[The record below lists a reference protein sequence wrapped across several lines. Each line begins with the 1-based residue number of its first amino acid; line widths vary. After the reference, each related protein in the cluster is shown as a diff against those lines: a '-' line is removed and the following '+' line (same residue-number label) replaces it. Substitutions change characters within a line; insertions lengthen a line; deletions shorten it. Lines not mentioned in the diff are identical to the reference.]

1 MYLASV
7 FSSGAANV
15 SHVAHSKMEAFVP
28 PFAHQSRFGVPPGA
42 AECAAGDAIIHR
54 QPPRG
59 GPGAG
64 CFFAGSPAGPPFDSL
79 SPPPQVADFYARHVD
94 LRMWR
99 WWWWWMWRWWW
110 MCGCMD
116 VRGDL
121 QRVCRGSLARRC
133 ARSCAR
139 TSCCST
145 RGCWSTNWAVLRATH
160 QERERERTERLKG
173 GNCGV

>member
-1 MYLASV
+1 MDHGFSQDPELGGIWCSWIIFERGFIHYMIILPMYLASV

-79 SPPPQVADFYARHVD
+79 SPPPP
-94 LRMWR
+94 
-99 WWWWWMWRWWW
+99 
-110 MCGCMD
+110 
-116 VRGDL
+116 
-121 QRVCRGSLARRC
+121 
-133 ARSCAR
+133 
-139 TSCCST
+139 
-145 RGCWSTNWAVLRATH
+145 
-160 QERERERTERLKG
+160 G
-173 GNCGV
+173 G